1 MRAGLWIGAMALV
14 LASGLAM
21 AQDETLTV
29 MPDQVKWGP
38 APGLPTGW
46 EAAILIGDPAK
57 EGPYVERV
65 KLPPNAMVPPH
76 THPDIESITVI
87 SGSFGIGQG
96 KVADKSKGQVLPA
109 GSFYH
114 LPANTAHFAWSGP
127 DGAIVQVHGIGPSGI
142 RMIDMK

>member
-14 LASGLAM
+14 LASGPAM

-38 APGLPTGW
+38 APGLPTDW

-142 RMIDMK
+142 TMIDMK

>member
-14 LASGLAM
+14 LASGPAM

-29 MPDQVKWGP
+29 MPDQVRWGP
-38 APGLPTGW
+38 APGLPTDW

-96 KVADKSKGQVLPA
+96 KVADKSKGQVLPV

-142 RMIDMK
+142 TMTDMK